1 MENIKM
7 NSETMQTAGAEHSA
21 NHLWGKQTQMC
32 VNNFRIGTEKMPS
45 EIIRAIA
52 MIKGAAALAN
62 AELVPGRMT
71 PEKRDLIAD
80 AARAVAEGGYDGEF
94 PLPVWQTGS
103 GTQTNMNVNE
113 VIANIANA
121 GAGYELLHPNDDVN
135 MSQSTNDVFPSSIHL
150 SLILAAERSLIPA
163 LEGLYGELT
172 RLSFE
177 YRDTEKCGRTHLRD
191 ATPVTFGQEIS
202 GWAGAVRY
210 GIDSIKTAVEDLRA
224 LPLGGTAVGTGINA
238 PEGFALCVTRR
249 LSEISGTR
257 VYPDQNRF
265 HSMSC
270 KSRISR
276 FHSALK
282 TLAGDLTKI
291 ANDIRWLSSGP
302 RTGLGEITIPANEP
316 GSSIMPGKVNPTQCE
331 ALIMVCMR
339 VMGNDESI
347 SLAASA
353 GNFELNV
360 TMPLIA
366 YCSLQSVNLLSDAAD
381 SFTEKCVKGIRAD
394 EKKMKYYKDISLM
407 NATSLSPLIGYDG
420 TAKVVE
426 LAAKAGI
433 TLREACL
440 KLNLITAEK
449 FDSIFGNKRVESV
462 VRLCDCDYRIR
473 EATLADIPELDRI
486 FASARERMKASG
498 NPYQWGDSR
507 PPHDAILS
515 DISHGQMYIV
525 ECTGRCVGCF
535 ALVPGDDPTY
545 SVIYDGTWLSDE
557 PYYTIHRIAS
567 DGSVSGLFDAC
578 LGYCLQKT
586 SHIRIDTH
594 ADNNAM
600 KHILKKRGFSRRG
613 IIHLLNEDEREA
625 YELN

>member
-1 MENIKM
+1 
-7 NSETMQTAGAEHSA
+7 
-21 NHLWGKQTQMC
+21 
-32 VNNFRIGTEKMPS
+32 MPP

-52 MIKGAAALAN
+52 MIKSAAALAN
-62 AELVPGRMT
+62 GELLPERMT
-71 PEKRDLIAD
+71 SRKRDLIVG
-80 AARAVAEGGYDGEF
+80 AAYRIIAGEYDGEF

-121 GAGYELLHPNDDVN
+121 EAGETLLHPNDDVN

-150 SLILAAERSLIPA
+150 SLILATEKRLIPA
-163 LEGLYGELT
+163 LENLYHELV
-172 RLSFE
+172 RLSYE
-177 YRDTEKCGRTHLRD
+177 YRDVEKCGRTHLRD
-191 ATPVTFGQEIS
+191 ATPVSFGQEVS

-210 GIDSIKTAVEDLRA
+210 GIDSIKAAVEDLRA

-238 PEGFALCVTRR
+238 PEGFSINATKH
-249 LSEISGTR
+249 LSKIAGTM

-282 TLAGDLTKI
+282 TLSADLIKI

-302 RTGLGEITIPANEP
+302 RTGLGEISIPSNEP

-339 VMGNDESI
+339 VYGNDESV

-366 YCSLQSVNLLSDAAD
+366 YCSLQSVNLLADAAE
-381 SFTEKCVKGIRAD
+381 SFTEKCVSGIRAD

-407 NATSLSPLIGYDG
+407 NATSLSPVIGYEC
-420 TAKVVE
+420 TARVVE
-426 LAAKAGI
+426 LASKAGI
-433 TLREACL
+433 TLKEACL

-449 FDSIFGNKRVESV
+449 FDSIFGKESSESR
-462 VRLCDCDYRIR
+462 VRLSDCDYRIR
-473 EATLADIPELDRI
+473 KALTSDMPELERI
-486 FASARERMKASG
+486 FSSARERMKASG
-498 NPYQWGDSR
+498 NPDQWGDSR
-507 PPHDAILS
+507 PAPDAVLK
-515 DISHGQMYIV
+515 DISLGQMNVV
-525 ECTGRCVGCF
+525 ECAGRCVGCF
-535 ALVPGDDPTY
+535 ALVAGEDPTY
-545 SVIYDGTWLSDE
+545 SVIYDGEWASDE
-557 PYYTIHRIAS
+557 PYLTIHRIAS
-567 DGSVSGLFDAC
+567 DGSVSGFFNAC
-578 LGYCLQKT
+578 LGYCLSKT
-586 SHIRIDTH
+586 AHLRIDTH
-594 ADNNAM
+594 KDNSVM
-600 KHILKKRGFSRRG
+600 KHILKTRGFSYRG
-613 IIHLLNEDEREA
+613 IIHLQNRDPREA
-625 YELN
+625 YELVL